1 MGVQLSFVPQP
12 PLPAMSAGG
21 RAGMV
26 GSAAGVV
33 AAGIR
38 TFVVTFTLPEELRE
52 LARSH
57 QQVVYDILFRTS
69 AAALQELAADPRFV
83 GGQIGLL
90 GVLQTWTRAMLYHP
104 HIHYLAPGVGLTPA
118 GQVRRAKKDFLVHVK
133 PLSKLFRAK
142 FRDELS
148 KTDLFAQVPAEVWS
162 KKWVVHCQPVGRG
175 ETALKYLAP
184 YIFRVALSNNRIVK
198 VENDQVTFR
207 YRESRS
213 RKTRYCT
220 LPAEEFIRRF
230 LQHVLPKGFV
240 KVRYYGLFS
249 PSYRPQLTQLRLHL
263 APPAPCPAHVASPT
277 EPAPAAPSHAVRC
290 PTCHQPM
297 RLVETLQAPPMV
309 APHL

>member
-1 MGVQLSFVPQP
+1 LM
-12 PLPAMSAGG
+12 
-21 RAGMV
+21 
-26 GSAAGVV
+26 
-33 AAGIR
+33 
-38 TFVVTFTLPEELRE
+38 
-52 LARSH
+52 
-57 QQVVYDILFRTS
+57 
-69 AAALQELAADPRFV
+69 
-83 GGQIGLL
+83 
-90 GVLQTWTRAMLYHP
+90 YHP
-104 HIHYLAPGVGLTPA
+104 HIHYLAPGVGLTSQ

-207 YRESRS
+207 YQESRS

-249 PSYRPQLTQLRLHL
+249 PSYRPQLQQLRLHL
-263 APPAPCPAHVASPT
+263 APRAPCPAKATPLT
-277 EPAPAAPSHAVRC
+277 EPAPAAPSRVVRC
-290 PTCHQPM
+290 PTCQQPM
-297 RLVETLQAPPMV
+297 RLVETLK
-309 APHL
+309 PHLGRSPPAAAVRLIPEEAR